1 MDLPQVKAA
10 VKAWEKAFKL
20 ENKREPTKEDIK
32 KDSGGIGACRPI
44 TSRTSLY
51 IGQSYADPAAEQ
63 YALYRKLTKLGASS
77 QPPSSSASTS
87 TSTAG
92 PGASGV
98 TQRTPR
104 IIPNSEYPTTPT
116 PPARRSYTQPGRA
129 SRTPLSLGETL
140 QPEAGP
146 SKPAPVLG
154 DRKLK
159 RTASKAE
166 LSSSPQ
172 ASTSL
177 GTFLTPRKSRPEA
190 ETAPAYSGPILD
202 PNPLNPFLA
211 SPSKNRISPFQ
222 PSYSSAPAGNGASS
236 FIHASSPRKLKEVLE
251 ANSLRNVRARME
263 GTGASPSKVDITPRT
278 RARKRLR
285 GEAVEDTPGKPTQGV
300 RRKRGQRDAE
310 PLEIVEER
318 GTGEM
323 MFDLEVDMGE
333 EEEEADDEELGETPI
348 KPGQWGFTELIPE
361 TRGVAESS
369 AAAGKKA
376 PKAMLNAAISA
387 AAGANGKGKA
397 KAKDQVKGGKGKKED
412 ARQMKMNTFFQR
424 APKPKSSDPIVSNGN
439 GSAHTPA
446 DPATFSAQD
455 IPPPSPPYAG
465 PSRPPSVSP
474 PPANADAWDTAPD
487 SDPVERLPT
496 PPPDPEM
503 ELLAAAPVQTA
514 PSPPRRRTIKRIT
527 ANSDDDDGEGS
538 AMDREIVITSTRA
551 AIHPRRRRGSLDSIG
566 SYHSRDSAAAGDSG
580 DDLDPDAMEAEDDP
594 DDNAEAEADA
604 TSSLPPHLLSLLS
617 LRSPTKPLAQRT
629 KADLVYKSLFDP
641 EAARRLKAAKR
652 GQDVRVGGVDM
663 VHEEAEGEGAEEE
676 ELLRMYAGEEGDEG
690 AGGEGAYA
698 DDDWEEEEEGWK
710 RPGEDMDE
718 AW

>member
-1 MDLPQVKAA
+1 M
-10 VKAWEKAFKL
+10 
-20 ENKREPTKEDIK
+20 
-32 KDSGGIGACRPI
+32 
-44 TSRTSLY
+44 
-51 IGQSYADPAAEQ
+51 
-63 YALYRKLTKLGASS
+63 
-77 QPPSSSASTS
+77 
-87 TSTAG
+87 
-92 PGASGV
+92 
-98 TQRTPR
+98 
-104 IIPNSEYPTTPT
+104 
-116 PPARRSYTQPGRA
+116 
-129 SRTPLSLGETL
+129 
-140 QPEAGP
+140 
-146 SKPAPVLG
+146 
-154 DRKLK
+154 
-159 RTASKAE
+159 E
-166 LSSSPQ
+166 L
-172 ASTSL
+172 
-177 GTFLTPRKSRPEA
+177 
-190 ETAPAYSGPILD
+190 
-202 PNPLNPFLA
+202 
-211 SPSKNRISPFQ
+211 
-222 PSYSSAPAGNGASS
+222 
-236 FIHASSPRKLKEVLE
+236 
-251 ANSLRNVRARME
+251 
-263 GTGASPSKVDITPRT
+263 
-278 RARKRLR
+278 
-285 GEAVEDTPGKPTQGV
+285 
-300 RRKRGQRDAE
+300 
-310 PLEIVEER
+310 VEER
-318 GTGEM
+318 GKGEM

-361 TRGVAESS
+361 TRGAAESS

-387 AAGANGKGKA
+387 AAGANGKVSA
-397 KAKDQVKGGKGKKED
+397 KSKVPAKGAKGKGRED

-424 APKPKSSDPIVSNGN
+424 APKPKSSDPVISNGD

-446 DPATFSAQD
+446 DPATSSAQD
-455 IPPPSPPYAG
+455 IPPLSPPYAG
-465 PSRPPSVSP
+465 PSRPPSISP
-474 PPANADAWDTAPD
+474 PPAQPDTWEIAPD

-514 PSPPRRRTIKRIT
+514 PSSTRRRTIKRIT

-580 DDLDPDAMEAEDDP
+580 DDLDPDAADEEDDGAGF
-594 DDNAEAEADA
+594 DTEADA

-617 LRSPTKPLAQRT
+617 LRSPTKPLAQRN

-676 ELLRMYAGEEGDEG
+676 ELLRMYAGKEGDDVG